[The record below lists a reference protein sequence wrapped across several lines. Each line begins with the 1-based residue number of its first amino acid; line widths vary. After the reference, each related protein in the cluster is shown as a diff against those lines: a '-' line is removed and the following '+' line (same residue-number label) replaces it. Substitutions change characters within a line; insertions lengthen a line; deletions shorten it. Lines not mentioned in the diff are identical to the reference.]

1 MEKTTV
7 LLVDDDEDFTRV
19 LSERFE
25 ARGLN
30 VVTAGSASEAVRQA
44 AKKKLDA
51 VILDLFMPRMDGIE
65 TLKMLLKTNPDLQ
78 VILLT
83 GHATVDRGIEAMKAG
98 AMDFVEKPADIDGLM
113 ALIEEAKAKKL
124 LLAQERM
131 SKEEK
136 KKT

>member
-1 MEKTTV
+1 MSETTV
-7 LLVDDDEDFTRV
+7 LLVDDNEDFTSV
-19 LSERFE
+19 LAERFE

-30 VVTAGSASEAVRQA
+30 VVTAGGAPEAVRQA
-44 AKKKLDA
+44 DRTRFDA
-51 VILDLFMPRMDGIE
+51 VILDLLMPGMDGVE

-78 VILLT
+78 IIVLT

-124 LLAQERM
+124 FPAQERM
-131 SKEEK
+131 DRKERE
-136 KKT
+136 T

>member
-1 MEKTTV
+1 MSETTV
-7 LLVDDDEDFTRV
+7 LLVDDDEDFTSV

-30 VVTAGSASEAVRQA
+30 VVTAGGAPEAARQA
-44 AKKKLDA
+44 ARIKFDA
-51 VILDLFMPRMDGIE
+51 VILDLLMPGMDGIE
-65 TLKMLLKTNPDLQ
+65 TLKMLMRTNPDLQ
-78 VILLT
+78 VIVLT

-113 ALIEEAKAKKL
+113 ALIEEAKAKRV

-131 SKEEK
+131 NKKEREA
-136 KKT
+136 